1 MAERK
6 AELERKK
13 AKLEAMK
20 QERIKKEEEK
30 RKTAVSLE
38 ISYVDR
44 VIFMYVYSILCM
56 CHPYIN
62 MTVASNCVKMDK

>member
-20 QERIKKEEEK
+20 QERIKKEEDK
-30 RKTAVSLE
+30 RKTAVSHE
-38 ISYVDR
+38 IGYVDR
-44 VIFMYVYSILCM
+44 VVFMYANSILCM

-62 MTVASNCVKMDK
+62 MSVASDCVKMGK

>member
-30 RKTAVSLE
+30 RKTVVSLE
-38 ISYVDR
+38 IGYVGRD
-44 VIFMYVYSILCM
+44 VFMYVLAY
-56 CHPYIN
+56 
-62 MTVASNCVKMDK
+62 CVCVIRMLT